1 MKKIMISVAPVAAT
15 DILINPRA
23 IARDVYECYKNGAS
37 MVHLHCRDLN
47 GNLTPDLSLLEETVA
62 YIREMC
68 DIVVEISTGGVSNLT
83 IEERVQPCYPSW
95 VEANSLNV
103 GSVNL
108 GASVYQNPIKDVE
121 YCVKTIMDNKK
132 IPETEVFELGMIN
145 TVRELNDK
153 FHFVKPILFAL
164 VFGHGGEMPA
174 TVPALRHMIQALEE
188 NFPNGDYLYITTAL
202 KVISVTPDG
211 KLSGQLRKVRDESD
225 KSMTIFD
232 ADGTEV
238 ALYYGGSPYVIAD
251 EATGSIYPSKTMLNK
266 SYILGTDAL
275 GRDVLTRLMYGTR
288 ISMLVALMAAFV
300 NLIIGILYGGISGYL
315 GGTVDMI
322 MMRIVDIIS
331 TIPLTLYVILIMQV
345 LGAGIQSIIVALGS
359 VYWVDMARV
368 VRGQILSLKQQEF
381 VLAAKTIG
389 SSATTILFDHLIPN
403 ALGSILVT
411 ITMLI
416 PSAIFMEAFL
426 GYLGIGLQPPL
437 ASLGTMCNDASAN
450 LRTSPH
456 ELLIPALMICVIMFA
471 FNFVGDGLR
480 DALDPKLKK

>member
-1 MKKIMISVAPVAAT
+1 MELKHRQILSAQVDLSKFNKANFEKATDEEKKQQDVMGESTTFFKDGMRRLRKNPLAMGSIIVLVLILLTIIIAPHVCPYKYSEIISVNGVRDKSAA
-15 DILINPRA
+15 
-23 IARDVYECYKNGAS
+23 
-37 MVHLHCRDLN
+37 
-47 GNLTPDLSLLEETVA
+47 
-62 YIREMC
+62 
-68 DIVVEISTGGVSNLT
+68 
-83 IEERVQPCYPSW
+83 
-95 VEANSLNV
+95 
-103 GSVNL
+103 NL
-108 GASVYQNPIKDVE
+108 GPFE
-121 YCVKTIMDNKK
+121 YSKL
-132 IPETEVFELGMIN
+132 ETKYMNETGE
-145 TVRELNDK
+145 K
-153 FHFVKPILFAL
+153 LFP
-164 VFGHGGEMPA
+164 H
-174 TVPALRHMIQALEE
+174 
-188 NFPNGDYLYITTAL
+188 
-202 KVISVTPDG
+202 
-211 KLSGQLRKVRDESD
+211 
-225 KSMTIFD
+225 IF
-232 ADGTEV
+232 
-238 ALYYGGSPYVIAD
+238 
-251 EATGSIYPSKTMLNK
+251 
-266 SYILGTDAL
+266 GTDSL
-275 GRDVLTRLMYGTR
+275 SRDYFIRVIYGTR
-288 ISMLVALMAAFV
+288 VSLSVGVVASIMV
-300 NLIIGILYGGISGYL
+300 LIIGLLYGSIAGYF
-315 GGTVDMI
+315 GGKVDLI

-456 ELLIPALMICVIMFA
+456 ELLIPALIICVIMFA

>member
-1 MKKIMISVAPVAAT
+1 MAEITAQNKWEPLAAQTADREKIWSKSRTFAGDVWFRFRHKPTAIAGF
-15 DILINPRA
+15 ILILVLA
-23 IARDVYECYKNGAS
+23 
-37 MVHLHCRDLN
+37 
-47 GNLTPDLSLLEETVA
+47 
-62 YIREMC
+62 
-68 DIVVEISTGGVSNLT
+68 
-83 IEERVQPCYPSW
+83 
-95 VEANSLNV
+95 
-103 GSVNL
+103 
-108 GASVYQNPIKDVE
+108 
-121 YCVKTIMDNKK
+121 
-132 IPETEVFELGMIN
+132 
-145 TVRELNDK
+145 
-153 FHFVKPILFAL
+153 LFAL
-164 VFGHGGEMPA
+164 VGPFFTAYDYAQQNLEVVNIPPIMKVYQAPDGG
-174 TVPALRHMIQALEE
+174 
-188 NFPNGDYLYITTAL
+188 YLYITTAL
-202 KVISVTPDG
+202 KLVRVDEYG
-211 KLSGQLRKVRDESD
+211 KLQGQLKRVREEDA
-225 KSMTIFD
+225 KSMTIYD
-232 ADGTEV
+232 AGGTEV
-238 ALYYGGSPYVIAD
+238 ALYYGGSTYVVAD
-251 EATGSIYPSKTMLNK
+251 EATGNIYPSRLIHNG
-266 SYILGTDAL
+266 SYVLGTDSL

-288 ISMLVALMAAFV
+288 ISMLVALMATLV
-300 NLIIGILYGGISGYL
+300 NMLIGILYGGIAGYA
-315 GGTVDMI
+315 GGAVDTV